1 MTYQRAIIP
10 FLNRSDKDIIKMQN
24 VFGGLC
30 SVFFVFVF
38 KVCITIKVFEIKSE
52 LSRIKAFEKK
62 NDLKSYVT
70 YLHYSFLV
78 IALSLRNV
86 SLSSKPFVTLPNVL

>member
-1 MTYQRAIIP
+1 MYLVG
-10 FLNRSDKDIIKMQN
+10 FVL
-24 VFGGLC
+24 
-30 SVFFVFVF
+30 FFFFFAF
-38 KVCITIKVFEIKSE
+38 KVCITIKVFKIKGE
-52 LSRIKAFEKK
+52 LSRIKALKK